1 MLCLVLAIISSMLVS
16 VCMRIGEARAKNKT
30 SMLAAN
36 YLCCTLLAGLFAGS
50 FSLSGGGVPVML
62 ALGLVSGFFYLVSFL
77 MMQWNVSRNGV
88 VLTATF
94 MKLGILVPTLLAVA
108 VFRETPSVLQIVGF
122 LLALAAI
129 LMIQLDTSKG
139 PIRAGSGLGLVA
151 LLLCGGL
158 GDGMS
163 KFYEAWGAPAL
174 SGAYLQFTF
183 LTALVLCV
191 LLCLKRRERLTPT
204 DALWGVIVGVPNY
217 FSSRFLLMS
226 LSSVPAVVA
235 YPTFSV
241 GTIVAVTLV
250 GLLIF
255 RERLSRRQIAA
266 LAVILAALALL
277 NL

>member
-1 MLCLVLAIISSMLVS
+1 MLCLILAIVSSMLVS
-16 VCMRIGEARAKNKT
+16 VCMRIGEARAKNRT

-36 YLCCTLLAGLFAGS
+36 YLCCTLLAGLFAGP
-50 FSLSGGGVPVML
+50 FSVSVSGFPVML
-62 ALGLVSGFFYLVSFL
+62 ALGLISGVFYLVSFL

-108 VFRETPSVLQIVGF
+108 VFRETPSAMQVVGF
-122 LLALAAI
+122 LAALAAI
-129 LMIQLDTSKG
+129 LMIQLDKSKG
-139 PIRAGSGLGLVA
+139 PIRAGSGISLVA

-163 KFYEAWGAPAL
+163 KFYEAWGDPAL

-183 LTALVLCV
+183 FTALVLCV
-191 LLCLKRRERLTPT
+191 LLCLKRRERLTPA
-204 DALWGVIVGVPNY
+204 DALWGLIIGVPNY
-217 FSSRFLLMS
+217 FSSRFLLLS

-250 GLLIF
+250 GVAVF
-255 RERLSRRQIAA
+255 KERLSRRQLVA
-266 LAVILAALALL
+266 LGIILAALALL